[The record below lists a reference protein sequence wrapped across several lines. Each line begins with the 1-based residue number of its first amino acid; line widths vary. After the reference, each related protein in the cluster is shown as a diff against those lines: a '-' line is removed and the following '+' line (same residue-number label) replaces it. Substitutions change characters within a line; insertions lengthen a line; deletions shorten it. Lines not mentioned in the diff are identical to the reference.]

1 MSVSPWKINVYSD
14 SCFKRKTSHLKTNNW
29 RIYWLV
35 CGVVLLA
42 VKTLSRDRKLTI
54 AMCPVAYT
62 CITREKYHRVCTQKK
77 GWLIAI
83 AQQCNSV
90 ILEIIWNKET
100 NVCTPDQVTEFK
112 SVVTDT
118 TQHRCS
124 SMDLR
129 AINWCIFC
137 LTASGQIGTSKR
149 TTLHICGLTILE
161 TKLQYFVWIARI
173 WMANPW
179 TWLFLVHSW

>member
-1 MSVSPWKINVYSD
+1 MSVCPWKINVYSD
-14 SCFKRKTSHLKTNNW
+14 PCFKGKTLHLKTNNW

-54 AMCPVAYT
+54 AMCPVAYAF
-62 CITREKYHRVCTQKK
+62 ITREKYHRVCTQKK
-77 GWLIAI
+77 KVGLSRSR
-83 AQQCNSV
+83 NSV
-90 ILEIIWNKET
+90 IMEIIWNKET
-100 NVCTPDQVTEFK
+100 NVGTTDQVTEFK

-129 AINWCIFC
+129 AIKWCIFC

-149 TTLHICGLTILE
+149 TTWHICGLTILE

-173 WMANPW
+173 WMADPW
-179 TWLFLVHSW
+179 TWLFLVHWW